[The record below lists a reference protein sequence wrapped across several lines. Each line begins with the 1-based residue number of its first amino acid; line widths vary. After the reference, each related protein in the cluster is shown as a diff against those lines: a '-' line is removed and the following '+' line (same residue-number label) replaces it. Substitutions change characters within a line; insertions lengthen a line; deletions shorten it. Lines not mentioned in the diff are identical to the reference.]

1 MVGFLIGRIL
11 RVVPTVLG
19 ITLVTFTL
27 VRLIPGDP
35 VVAMMGET
43 GLNAVGRERALAM
56 LGLDRP
62 LHEQYLI
69 YLGNILRGDF
79 SRSIGTSESVLKE
92 FLALLPATLEL
103 GTAALLLALLVG
115 IPAGVIAA
123 VKRGSLVDHATIV
136 AALSGYSMPVFWWGL
151 LLILLFS
158 GTLGW
163 TPVSGRLGVQFYFE
177 PITGFHLIN
186 SLLVDEPGALT
197 SAVRHVILPAIV
209 LATFPLAVIARMTRS
224 SMLEVLNDDY
234 VRTARAK
241 GLPGWRVVN
250 VHALRNALIPVIT
263 VIGLQI
269 SVLVTGAV
277 MTETIFSWPGVGKWL
292 LEGVY
297 RRDYPVVQG
306 GVLLLA
312 LMVVAVNLLVDLLYG
327 VVNPRIRHAR

>member
-1 MVGFLIGRIL
+1 MLGFLIGRIL

-19 ITLVTFTL
+19 ITLVTFAL

-35 VVAMMGET
+35 GVAMMGET
-43 GLNAVGRERALAM
+43 GLNAIGRERALAM

-62 LHEQYLI
+62 LHEQYLV
-69 YLGNILRGDF
+69 YLASILRGDF

-92 FLALLPATLEL
+92 FLTLLPATLEL
-103 GTAALLLALLVG
+103 GTAALLIALLVG
-115 IPAGVIAA
+115 IPAGVLAA

-177 PITGFHLIN
+177 PITGFLLID
-186 SLLVDEPGALT
+186 SLLVDEPGAFA
-197 SAVRHVILPAIV
+197 SALRHLVLPALV
-209 LATFPLAVIARMTRS
+209 LATYPLAVIARMTRS
-224 SMLEVLNDDY
+224 AMLEVLHDDY

-241 GLPGWRVVN
+241 GLPGWRVIN

-263 VIGLQI
+263 VIGLQV

-312 LMVVAVNLLVDLLYG
+312 LMVVVVNLLVDLLYG

>member
-1 MVGFLIGRIL
+1 MFAFLVGRLL
-11 RVVPTVLG
+11 RVVSTMVG
-19 ITLVTFTL
+19 ITLVTFGL
-27 VRLIPGDP
+27 IRLIPGDP
-35 VVAMMGET
+35 VVVMMGEM
-43 GLNAVGRERALAM
+43 GLNATGRARAMAM

-62 LHEQYLI
+62 LHEQYLV
-69 YLGNILRGDF
+69 YVGNLLHGDL
-79 SRSIGTSESVLKE
+79 SRSIGTSQSVLTE
-92 FLALLPATLEL
+92 FLTLLPATLEL
-103 GTAALLLALLVG
+103 GLTALLIALVVG
-115 IPAGVIAA
+115 LPAGILAA
-123 VKRGSLVDHATIV
+123 VKRGSVVDHATITL
-136 AALSGYSMPVFWWGL
+136 ALSGYSMPVFWWGL

-163 TPVSGRLGVQFYFE
+163 TPVSGRLGVQYDFE
-177 PITGFHLIN
+177 PITGFMLVD
-186 SLLVDEPGALT
+186 SLLVDEPGAFA
-197 SAVRHVILPAIV
+197 SALRHLILPALV
-209 LATFPLAVIARMTRS
+209 LTTYPLAVIARMTRS
-224 SMLEVLNDDY
+224 AMLEVLNDDY

-241 GLPGWRVVN
+241 GLSSWRVVN

-263 VIGLQI
+263 VIGLQV

-312 LMVVAVNLLVDLLYG
+312 LLVVGVNLLVDVLYG

>member
-1 MVGFLIGRIL
+1 MLGFLIGRIL

-19 ITLVTFTL
+19 ITLVTFAL

-43 GLNAVGRERALAM
+43 GLNAIGRERALAL

-62 LHEQYLI
+62 LYEQYLI
-69 YLGNILRGDF
+69 YLANILRGDF

-115 IPAGVIAA
+115 IPAGVLAA

-177 PITGFHLIN
+177 PITGFHLID
-186 SLLVDEPGALT
+186 SLLVDEPGAFT
-197 SAVRHVILPAIV
+197 SALRHMILPAIV

-224 SMLEVLNDDY
+224 AMLEVLNDDY

-312 LMVVAVNLLVDLLYG
+312 LMVVAVNVLVDLLYG

>member
-1 MVGFLIGRIL
+1 MFAFLVGRLL
-11 RVVPTVLG
+11 RVVSTMIG
-19 ITLVTFTL
+19 ITLVTFGL
-27 VRLIPGDP
+27 IRLIPGDP
-35 VVAMMGET
+35 VVVMMGEM
-43 GLNAVGRERALAM
+43 GLNATGRARAMAM

-62 LHEQYLI
+62 LHEQYLV
-69 YLGNILRGDF
+69 YVGNLLHGDL
-79 SRSIGTSESVLKE
+79 SRSIGTSQSVLTE
-92 FLALLPATLEL
+92 FLTLLPATLEL
-103 GTAALLLALLVG
+103 GLTALLISLVVG
-115 IPAGVIAA
+115 LPAGILAA
-123 VKRGSLVDHATIV
+123 VKRGSVVDHATITL
-136 AALSGYSMPVFWWGL
+136 ALSGYSMPVFWWGL

-163 TPVSGRLGVQFYFE
+163 TPVSGRLGVQYDFE
-177 PITGFHLIN
+177 PITGFMLVD
-186 SLLVDEPGALT
+186 SLLVDEPGAFA
-197 SAVRHVILPAIV
+197 SALRHLILPALV
-209 LATFPLAVIARMTRS
+209 LTTYPLAVIARMTRS
-224 SMLEVLNDDY
+224 AMLEVLNDDY

-241 GLPGWRVVN
+241 GLSSWRVVN

-263 VIGLQI
+263 VIGLQV

-312 LMVVAVNLLVDLLYG
+312 LLVVGVNLLVDVLYG

>member
-177 PITGFHLIN
+177 PITGFHLID

-269 SVLVTGAV
+269 SVLITGAV

>member
-177 PITGFHLIN
+177 PITGFHLID